1 MNIFVK
7 GLLYA
12 LAAVASVLWVAAL
25 AFIGAGLAAA
35 SGIIIDL
42 VAPDFLTPVFGRSV
56 PMWRLGVLIGW
67 TAVMAREAFGFHKT
81 WERVSARVE
90 KESKS

>member
-7 GLLYA
+7 GLLYIFA
-12 LAAVASVLWVAAL
+12 GTAAVLWIASL

-42 VAPDFLTPVFGRSV
+42 VAPDFLTPVFGRNV

-67 TAVMAREAFGFHKT
+67 TAVMARKAFGFHNT
-81 WERVSARVE
+81 WKRVSGRVE